1 MSMTIDDILD
11 HHASDLELL
20 AAPHPGGISYIATVD
35 GRPVHVFVNFV
46 ADSDGVSAVSAPY
59 RHREA
64 DMHPSPTDLF
74 GGTSRRFAGAG
85 YAASPGTGP
94 AGQTCGTC
102 AHCRRQIDGWHKCA
116 LVLETASKKTDI
128 SRRAPACLA
137 WQDSSES

>member
-1 MSMTIDDILD
+1 MFT
-11 HHASDLELL
+11 
-20 AAPHPGGISYIATVD
+20 AARGARHC
-35 GRPVHVFVNFV
+35 FV

-59 RHREA
+59 RHHEA
-64 DMHPSPTDLF
+64 DMHPNPTDLF

-102 AHCRRQIDGWHKCA
+102 AHCRLQINGWHKCA
-116 LVLETASKKTDI
+116 LVLATASRKTDI

-137 WQDSSES
+137 WQDSSEA